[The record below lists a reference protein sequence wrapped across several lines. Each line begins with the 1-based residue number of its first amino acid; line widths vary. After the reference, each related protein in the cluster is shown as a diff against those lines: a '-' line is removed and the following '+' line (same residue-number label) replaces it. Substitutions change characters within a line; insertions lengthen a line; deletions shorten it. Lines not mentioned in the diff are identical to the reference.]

1 MRHGNGP
8 SLQRSST
15 FQAESTP
22 FLGSVAPSQSV
33 REHYKSRC
41 LFSSECP
48 LPQLNSHSNKSGD
61 ETSDEED
68 FVEAPDLLHMPQ
80 GRERCCSIH

>member
-22 FLGSVAPSQSV
+22 FLGSVAPSQQ
-33 REHYKSRC
+33 HYKTRC
-41 LFSSECP
+41 LFSSESP
-48 LPQLNSHSNKSGD
+48 LPQLSSHSNKTGD

-68 FVEAPDLLHMPQ
+68 FVEAPDLPQ
-80 GRERCCSIH
+80 GRGGVHCRK